1 MRSVIIVL
9 AVSAVILAAGA
20 ATAYSFNPQVGFNAS
35 VDGDGD
41 VIVDVNGAW
50 PAELTYLV
58 MENAER
64 PDKIC
69 IFLDEKYPGLQSFR
83 AQKKSLTTFEEMMSR
98 RGYDSIEF
106 VELAGLK
113 QILGDLSS
121 APGTGLMMTG
131 GALPDDVTQEAVRTW
146 MESGGTLYWSGP
158 DIGRFHDD
166 GEETKDIGLGMF
178 GTAVNYSLDDPYLV
192 TEATDI
198 SLMMGFAGERARFGL
213 ASDYPGSRILG
224 LYDDY
229 SSLSVLPM
237 DAGRLY
243 LFGTNFDEYDVEK
256 AASIADIIAAG
267 ITENT
272 VIKDR
277 GDLHKGYW
285 DQTFDIGK
293 VDPGSSV
300 YITSGSPV
308 SAKARCFFL

>member
-1 MRSVIIVL
+1 MRSFIVVL

-20 ATAYSFNPQVGFNAS
+20 ATAYAFNPQVGFTAS
-35 VDGDGD
+35 VNGDGD

-50 PAELTYLV
+50 PAELTYRV

-64 PDKIC
+64 PDRIC
-69 IFLDEKYPGLQSFR
+69 IFLDEEYPGMQSYR

-106 VELAGLK
+106 VELPGLK
-113 QILGDLSS
+113 QILTDTSA

-131 GALPDDVTQEAVRTW
+131 GALPDDVTQDMVRTW

-158 DIGRFHDD
+158 DIGRFVDD
-166 GEETKDIGLGMF
+166 GEEVKDTGTGMF
-178 GTAVNYSLDDPYLV
+178 GASVNYTEDDPYLV
-192 TEATDI
+192 TEASDI
-198 SLMMGFAGERARFGL
+198 ALEMGFAGSRARYGL
-213 ASDYPGSRILG
+213 VSDYPGSKVLG

-229 SSLSVLPM
+229 SSLSVLSM
-237 DAGRLY
+237 GAGRLY

-256 AASIADIIAAG
+256 AAAIADIVAAG

-272 VIKDR
+272 VITDR
-277 GDLHKGYW
+277 GELHKGYW
-285 DQTFDIGK
+285 DQSFDIGNTN
-293 VDPGSSV
+293 PGSSV

-308 SAKARCFFL
+308 SAKGRCFFL

>member
-1 MRSVIIVL
+1 MRSLVVVL

-20 ATAYSFNPQVGFNAS
+20 AAAYAFNPQVGFTAS
-35 VDGDGD
+35 ADDEGN

-50 PAELTYLV
+50 PAELTYRV
-58 MENAER
+58 MENTER
-64 PDKIC
+64 PDRIC
-69 IFLDEKYPGLQSFR
+69 VFLDENYPGLQSYR

-98 RGYDSIEF
+98 RGYDNIEF

-113 QILGDLSS
+113 QILGDTSS

-131 GALPDDVTQEAVRTW
+131 GALPADVTQETIRMW
-146 MESGGTLYWSGP
+146 MENGGTLYWSGP
-158 DIGRFHDD
+158 DIGRFLDD
-166 GEETKDIGLGMF
+166 GEDTKDTGSGMF
-178 GTAVNYSLDDPYLV
+178 GTAVNYTPDDPYLV
-192 TEATDI
+192 TKATDI
-198 SLMMGFAGERARFGL
+198 SEEMGFAGERARFGL
-213 ASDYPGSRILG
+213 ASDYPGSRVLG

-229 SSLSVLPM
+229 SSLSVLSIG
-237 DAGRLY
+237 AGRLY

-256 AASIADIIAAG
+256 AASIADIVAAG
-267 ITENT
+267 ITEDT

-285 DQTFDIGK
+285 DQTFNLGK

-308 SAKARCFFL
+308 SAKGRCFFL